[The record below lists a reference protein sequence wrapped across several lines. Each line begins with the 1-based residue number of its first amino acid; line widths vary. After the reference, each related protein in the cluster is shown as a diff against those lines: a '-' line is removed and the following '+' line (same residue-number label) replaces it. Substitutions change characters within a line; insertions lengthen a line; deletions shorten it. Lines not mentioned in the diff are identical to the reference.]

1 MLEKTEHMIMLKDF
15 YGPLL
20 TLKQQDLM
28 SLYYE
33 EDWSLSE
40 IAENK
45 ASSRQAVYD
54 VLRRAETALRE
65 YEQRLRLVDKF
76 LFTRQGLE
84 EVYFLLQQ
92 TNDLAPKKEIEKAIG
107 VLRVIMELE

>member
-33 EDWSLSE
+33 DDWSLSE
-40 IAENK
+40 IAENRGT
-45 ASSRQAVYD
+45 SRQAVYD
-54 VLRRAETALRE
+54 VLKRAETALQE
-65 YEQRLRLVDKF
+65 YEERLGLVDKF
-76 LFTRQGLE
+76 AITRRGLE
-84 EVYFLLQQ
+84 EVYALLKQQ
-92 TNDLAPKKEIEKAIG
+92 GCLGQNEIEKARKI
-107 VLRVIMELE
+107 LRNIMESV

>member
-33 EDWSLSE
+33 DDWSLSE
-40 IAENK
+40 IAENRGT
-45 ASSRQAVYD
+45 SRQAVYD
-54 VLRRAETALRE
+54 VLKRAETALQE
-65 YEQRLRLVDKF
+65 YEERLGLVDKF
-76 LFTRQGLE
+76 
-84 EVYFLLQQ
+84 
-92 TNDLAPKKEIEKAIG
+92 I
-107 VLRVIMELE
+107 

>member
-33 EDWSLSE
+33 DDWSLSE
-40 IAENK
+40 IAENRGT
-45 ASSRQAVYD
+45 SRQAVYD
-54 VLRRAETALRE
+54 VLKRAETALQE
-65 YEQRLRLVDKF
+65 YEERLGLVDKF
-76 LFTRQGLE
+76 IFTRRGLE
-84 EVYFLLQQ
+84 EIYTLLKKTGCLEQ
-92 TNDLAPKKEIEKAIG
+92 KEIEKAIEI
-107 VLRVIMELE
+107 LHEIMELV